1 MYNAVVKKFR
11 MQQQGNKSPDS
22 SCMQKERELLHAL
35 FLCQS
40 YPAIEQAP
48 PVQSPSVFLIA
59 F

>member
-22 SCMQKERELLHAL
+22 KRMQKERELLHAL
-35 FLCQS
+35 FLCPPYLATQQDS
-40 YPAIEQAP
+40 